1 MSIIAVFTIN
11 LKRNRDI
18 FLSVIKYFEKYI
30 LNETLKV
37 INCINNNIEPNKNKF
52 TVRVKLTFRNVY

>member
-1 MSIIAVFTIN
+1 MSIIAIFAIN
-11 LKRNRDI
+11 LKRNRDV

-37 INCINNNIEPNKNKF
+37 INCINDNIEPNKNKF
-52 TVRVKLTFRNVY
+52 TVRVKLTF